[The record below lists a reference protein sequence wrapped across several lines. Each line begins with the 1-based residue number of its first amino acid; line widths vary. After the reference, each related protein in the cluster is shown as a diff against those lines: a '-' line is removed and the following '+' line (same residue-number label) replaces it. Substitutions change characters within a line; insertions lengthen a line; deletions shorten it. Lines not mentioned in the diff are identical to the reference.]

1 MPDFAFLGDTLAQLL
16 AVTPTTVAL
25 FGLSVAAGFVLAVG
39 LATMRAAGGLAAA
52 CSRVYVFVFRGSPL
66 LIQLFLVYYGLGQ
79 FPVVRHSLLWP
90 VLRQPFW
97 CAVVALAL
105 CTAGYT
111 AEILRGGLLAVP
123 PGQIEAARA
132 SGMSGSLL
140 LRRIIAPIA
149 LRAALPAYST
159 EVVLM
164 VKSTA
169 LASLVTVWEI
179 TGTAQRIIAHTY
191 RTMEVFLC
199 AAAIYLTLNFIIL
212 RLLGLLER
220 ALSAHERAAPA
231 TPAAPLPG
239 TTAAAPAR

>member
-16 AVTPTTVAL
+16 AVTPTTLEL
-25 FGLSVAAGFVLAVG
+25 FALSVAAGLALAVL
-39 LATMRAAGGLAAA
+39 LAAMRAAGGVLGT
-52 CSRVYVFVFRGSPL
+52 CSRAYVFVFRGSPL

-79 FPVVRHSLLWP
+79 FPAVRHSLAWP

-97 CAVVALAL
+97 CAVIALAL

-123 PGQIEAARA
+123 PGQVEAARA
-132 SGMSGSLL
+132 SGMSGALL
-140 LRRIIAPIA
+140 LRRIVAPIA
-149 LRAALPAYST
+149 VRAALPAYST

-179 TGTAQRIIAHTY
+179 TGTAQRIISHTY

-199 AAAIYLTLNFIIL
+199 AAAIYLALNFVIL
-212 RLLGLLER
+212 RLLALLER
-220 ALSAHERAAPA
+220 ALSAHRRAAPIPKA
-231 TPAAPLPG
+231 V
-239 TTAAAPAR
+239 AAAR